1 MNKNEKITYKK
12 ITYKNR
18 HELTPELLKEIF
30 KIDPFVD
37 NTNEMEFNRYAQLWE
52 KNINNKIT
60 PYIIYLVY
68 VGNELAASANG
79 HMFIEKMGNNINKE
93 FVVDHLFVKIKYR
106 KKGIGLK
113 LKIRLISDLRAK
125 YNVEKIHGNALEE
138 MQKINEKIV
147 GKRPLTNKPG
157 EKTRTQKSKYVKY
170 DLKNTAKLRA
180 DLQGYTITIFSR
192 KMHNR
197 K

>member
-1 MNKNEKITYKK
+1 MG
-12 ITYKNR
+12 
-18 HELTPELLKEIF
+18 
-30 KIDPFVD
+30 PFVD
-37 NTNEMEFNRYAQLWE
+37 NTNEVDSIDMLIGKKTKLPN
-52 KNINNKIT
+52 
-60 PYIIYLVY
+60 IIYLVY